1 MNEHKGVCGDAAR
14 LPKEMIVEGE
24 ATKSGAGQ
32 DPELREAT
40 RKKDA
45 ESGSGA
51 GQLGG
56 KGRFLARLM
65 RGCSSLKGKD
75 VFVPP
80 DLGVDPSLGEG
91 RGTAGSPREKRNIRY
106 ERKLMWEHGG
116 NLAML
121 TVPGLLGVCVW
132 ALWVMVE
139 YRLDYYPEVFFS
151 RLMDIRRAGRQCL
164 VAAEVVGAERLNHCP
179 FGMDASVST
188 GITLVASLFTVECGV
203 VAVLGF
209 RVRASV
215 RRSGGS
221 AVTIGDRVL
230 GAPGGALLFW
240 LAMYCLWVP
249 MLGACLLWTPDVE
262 MFLERPLLV
271 LVESVWP
278 MWVVVAASIVV
289 PIWLYGHTV
298 EYVLEDVG
306 RRRREIW
313 WDYGRTY
320 CAIRSKVASDREAR
334 DAVRKYG
341 KAARV
346 GRWFVFGAALLV
358 TSLLVWAAVPLPM
371 IRVIG
376 LLSFL
381 AMLDA
386 FCVRC
391 VAYAWS
397 WGKAGGG
404 VMIIVALLV
413 GGVLV
418 LTTTYLL
425 LYALSASTP
434 VVFALRLILVAA
446 LVFVWLVVV
455 MFGLEDAK
463 HPLTVTRARRVMRRS
478 DELVWLRDQ
487 EGKIAVRENNSG
499 SIVADLGAGNG
510 IGSDRLREGRDP
522 VPAPKEADRAL
533 VAAERSGGGRESA
546 SAEKASSRVTGHC
559 GHQQSCGGIIALA
572 GVLLV
577 LGAGQLKAARRR

>member
-1 MNEHKGVCGDAAR
+1 
-14 LPKEMIVEGE
+14 
-24 ATKSGAGQ
+24 
-32 DPELREAT
+32 
-40 RKKDA
+40 
-45 ESGSGA
+45 
-51 GQLGG
+51 
-56 KGRFLARLM
+56 
-65 RGCSSLKGKD
+65 
-75 VFVPP
+75 
-80 DLGVDPSLGEG
+80 
-91 RGTAGSPREKRNIRY
+91 
-106 ERKLMWEHGG
+106 MWEHGG

-132 ALWVMVE
+132 VLWVMVE
-139 YRLDYYPEVFFS
+139 HPLDYSPEVFFL
-151 RLMDIRRAGRQCL
+151 RLMDIRSAGRQCL
-164 VAAEVVGAERLNHCP
+164 AAVELVEAERLNHCP
-179 FGMDASVST
+179 FGMDSSVST
-188 GITLVASLFTVECGV
+188 GVTLVSSLFTVECGV

-215 RRSGGS
+215 RRSEGS
-221 AVTIGDRVL
+221 AATIGDRVL

-249 MLGACLLWTPDVE
+249 MLCACLLWTPDFE
-262 MFLERPLLV
+262 IFLERPLLV

-278 MWVVVAASIVV
+278 MWVVAVASIVV
-289 PIWLYGHTV
+289 PIWLYGNTV

-313 WDYGRTY
+313 WDYEHTY
-320 CAIRSKVASDREAR
+320 CTIRSKAASDREAR

-341 KAARV
+341 EAARV

-371 IRVIG
+371 IRVLG
-376 LLSFL
+376 PLSFL

-404 VMIIVALLV
+404 VMIVVALLV
-413 GGVLV
+413 GGFLV

-425 LYALSASTP
+425 VYTLSTSAP
-434 VVFALRLILVAA
+434 VVFALRLILVAT

-455 MFGLEDAK
+455 MFGLEGAK
-463 HPLTVTRARRVMRRS
+463 HPVTVTRARRVMRRS

-487 EGKIAVRENNSG
+487 EEKIAVREENSG

-510 IGSDRLREGRDP
+510 TGSDRLREGRDS
-522 VPAPKEADRAL
+522 VPAPKEADQLPA
-533 VAAERSGGGRESA
+533 AAERSGGGRESA
-546 SAEKASSRVTGHC
+546 SAEKASRRVTGHC

-577 LGAGQLKAARRR
+577 LGVGQLKAARRR